1 MGQGLWDPRAWP
13 ALLTKDLGQAASLR
27 EHLSRVLR
35 DEEELARKAS
45 LGERRGLVVRRELL
59 AMFLS
64 LKRFQANHPQTVYR

>member
-1 MGQGLWDPRAWP
+1 M
-13 ALLTKDLGQAASLR
+13 
-27 EHLSRVLR
+27 SRVLR